1 MQIAILMGMAI
12 VHPNVRT
19 RLPSQGYRRTTT
31 IVCSKTD
38 SIHLIPQRN
47 TAILLLL
54 RHHFAGIII
63 IIVSLMVLFHRVLLL
78 ILVLFLVLTFVVS
91 TVPRRSITNLWV
103 YLHNGI
109 IVFII
114 RMLIFD
120 SFITTAIPVPCT
132 ATAVVRSQQFIPR
145 IVIMQATIITPVEIR
160 STTAIRLRST
170 RPTVATIR

>member
-1 MQIAILMGMAI
+1 MQVAILMGMTI
-12 VHPNVRT
+12 MHPNVRT

-31 IVCSKTD
+31 IVRSKTD

-54 RHHFAGIII
+54 RHHFAGIIT

-114 RMLIFD
+114 RMLIID
-120 SFITTAIPVPCT
+120 SFTTTAIPVPVPCT
-132 ATAVVRSQQFIPR
+132 AAAVVRSQQFIPR
-145 IVIMQATIITPVEIR
+145 IVIM
-160 STTAIRLRST
+160 
-170 RPTVATIR
+170 